1 MSELNDLTW
10 GGLALSP
17 VILLIIEGL
26 KQRGMPASFAPI
38 ANMWL
43 SAIFQAA
50 VFVLAT
56 HYPTA
61 ESATL
66 AAVQSIA
73 LFLTT
78 AGLYDR
84 FQAYFSKR

>member
-1 MSELNDLTW
+1 MGDSSNLTW
-10 GGLALSP
+10 GGLALAP
-17 VILLIIEGL
+17 IILLIIEGL
-26 KQRGMPASFAPI
+26 KRAGMPASFAPI

-56 HYPTA
+56 EYPTA

-66 AAVQSIA
+66 AAVQSLA

-84 FQAYFSKR
+84 LQVYFSKR